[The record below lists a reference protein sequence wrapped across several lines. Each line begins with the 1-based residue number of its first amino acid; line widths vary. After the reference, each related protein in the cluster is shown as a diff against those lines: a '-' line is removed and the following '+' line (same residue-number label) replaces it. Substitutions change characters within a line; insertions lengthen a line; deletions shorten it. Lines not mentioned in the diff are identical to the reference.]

1 MWGQPVQQQELVP
14 PPGPKVQVQAPVVTT
29 ARHITPNLCVC
40 QQRQQWFYSQICSLG
55 TECVFDR
62 MPPLGWLAGRRL
74 GSPEALLTP
83 LHGAE
88 ESWTSLCVSVVLHL
102 VSPVWQLL
110 GSWTSYLMAQGCKGV
125 CSERRGLCTSWSPF
139 LSLSLESLSTTPTCI
154 IIVRSEML
162 PEVKDETFLFV
173 VGKWKWLKK
182 RKAQ

>member
-1 MWGQPVQQQELVP
+1 
-14 PPGPKVQVQAPVVTT
+14 
-29 ARHITPNLCVC
+29 
-40 QQRQQWFYSQICSLG
+40 
-55 TECVFDR
+55 

-125 CSERRGLCTSWSPF
+125 CSERTGLCTSWSPF

-173 VGKWKWLKK
+173 VGKWKWSCSVMSDSLWPVDCSLPGSSLCGVLQA
-182 RKAQ
+182 RILEWVAISFSRGSSWPRDWTQVSRIEGRCFTLWATREC